1 MAKRQRNKRSARK
14 ARQQERARV
23 EAAREV
29 SGANPQDDS
38 RKSLFKKS
46 KNTGRK
52 ATKNIVVD
60 KTERTGFGKVTGYFS
75 DVRSEMHMVTWPS
88 RTELRNYSLAVIVTL
103 IVFGVAIWLVDTG
116 FVAALVQ
123 FTSLRQG

>member
-29 SGANPQDDS
+29 AGAAQES
-38 RKSLFKKS
+38 SKKSFFKKDS
-46 KNTGRK
+46 GGRK
-52 ATKNIVVD
+52 ATKNVTVSKAD
-60 KTERTGFGKVTGYFS
+60 RQGFGKVTGYFT
-75 DVRSEMHMVTWPS
+75 DVRTEMRQVTWPS
-88 RTELRNYSLAVIVTL
+88 RTELRNYSVAVIATL
-103 IVFGVAIWLVDTG
+103 IVFGVIIWLVDTG

-123 FTSLRQG
+123 FTSLRQV

>member
-29 SGANPQDDS
+29 AGAAQES
-38 RKSLFKKS
+38 SKKSLFKKDS
-46 KNTGRK
+46 GGRK
-52 ATKNIVVD
+52 ATKNVTVAKAD
-60 KTERTGFGKVTGYFS
+60 RKGFGKGTGYFG
-75 DVRSEMHMVTWPS
+75 DVRTEMRQVTWPS
-88 RTELRNYSLAVIVTL
+88 RTELRNYSVAVIATL
-103 IVFGVAIWLVDTG
+103 IVFGVIIWLVDTG

-123 FTSLRQG
+123 FTSLRQV

>member
-29 SGANPQDDS
+29 TGAAQES
-38 RKSLFKKS
+38 SKKSLFKKDS
-46 KNTGRK
+46 DGRK
-52 ATKNIVVD
+52 ATKNVTVAKAD
-60 KTERTGFGKVTGYFS
+60 RKGFGKVTGYFG
-75 DVRSEMHMVTWPS
+75 DVRTEMRQVTWPS
-88 RTELRNYSLAVIVTL
+88 RTELRNYSVAVIATL
-103 IVFGVAIWLVDTG
+103 IVFGVIIWLVDTG

-123 FTSLRQG
+123 FTSLRQV